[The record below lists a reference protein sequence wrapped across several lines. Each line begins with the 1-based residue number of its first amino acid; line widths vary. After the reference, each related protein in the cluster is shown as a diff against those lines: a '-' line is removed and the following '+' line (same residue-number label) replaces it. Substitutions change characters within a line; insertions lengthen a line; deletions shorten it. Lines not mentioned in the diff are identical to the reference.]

1 MGNETELLRDYLEA
15 RDGLQEEALL
25 ARLVFDAAFPVV
37 RRTVARRLLTA
48 PEQDREDIAGDVIL
62 DLVSRLK
69 RLKQS
74 NDMPIERFAAY
85 VAATAHNGCDQ
96 YLRHRYP
103 QRHRLKNRLRYLLT
117 KTVNFDLWEDAE
129 RGWICGRSAWRG
141 RSPVPLDPEVVS
153 HLGKPDRPPQY
164 ALGQLFDFTGGPVE
178 FDAITAIF
186 AIFWGVRD
194 SVSSLDAVEKVAS
207 STDPAVDDVLS
218 QKQDFAKLWA
228 EIEDLPGPQRSAL
241 LLNLRD
247 AAGGRDRECTANR
260 GTCGDRRGRVRRV
273 VGQAAVERSRYRRAA
288 GSAAAAGDQSA
299 TGGAAAPGPPPPYCW
314 YSGCQQKTGGNLTS
328 VCQYRNL
335 FVIIIY
341 VSGKQ

>member
-1 MGNETELLRDYLEA
+1 MGNETELLRDFLEA

-25 ARLVFDAAFPVV
+25 ARLVFDAAFPVI
-37 RRTVARRLLTA
+37 RRIVARRLLTA

-85 VAATAHNGCDQ
+85 VAAAAHNGCDQ

-117 KTVNFDLWEDAE
+117 KTANFDLWEDAE

-194 SVSSLDAVEKVAS
+194 SVSSLDAVENVAS
-207 STDPAVDDVLS
+207 STDPSVDHVLS
-218 QKQDFAKLWA
+218 QKQDLANLWA

-247 AAGGRDRECTANR
+247 AAGGSMLWMLPAAGIAN
-260 GTCGDRRGRVRRV
+260 VRRIAEL
-273 VGQAAVERSRYRRAA
+273 VGIAAAEFAGLWARLPLSDLDIGERLGAPRQQVINLRQAARQRLGRRLRTA
-288 GSAAAAGDQSA
+288 
-299 TGGAAAPGPPPPYCW
+299 GPP
-314 YSGCQQKTGGNLTS
+314 
-328 VCQYRNL
+328 V
-335 FVIIIY
+335 
-341 VSGKQ
+341 VSKRQAAT